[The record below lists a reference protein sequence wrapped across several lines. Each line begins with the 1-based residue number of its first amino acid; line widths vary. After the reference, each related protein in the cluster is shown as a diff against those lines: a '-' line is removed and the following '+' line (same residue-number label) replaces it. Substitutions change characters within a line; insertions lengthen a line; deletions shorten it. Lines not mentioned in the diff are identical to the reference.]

1 MSDNNKRD
9 FLPPDTIFHADGEI
23 AMLNG
28 KSVQV
33 MDFWRWAF
41 SMLGDNTLRGIVGQ
55 YIVAWAIGADNVIH
69 DSWQAYDLLAP
80 NGKKIEVKTT
90 SFAQI
95 WKYGKKNRRPLF
107 VIKPTRYY
115 THQKGLEEKKS
126 YNADIYV
133 LCYYS
138 WADSDSMSITNINH
152 WKFWVFS
159 LNELLG
165 ILDGKKSVSV
175 KRLEQ
180 AGHKPLTA
188 IQLKDVILSK

>member
-1 MSDNNKRD
+1 MSKKD
-9 FLPPDTIFHADGEI
+9 FLSPDTIFHAGKKLV
-23 AMLNG
+23 MLNN
-28 KSVQV
+28 KSATVL
-33 MDFWRWAF
+33 DFWRWAF
-41 SMLGDNTLRGIVGQ
+41 SMLEDNTLRGIVGE
-55 YIVAWAIGADNVIH
+55 YIVAWAIGVDNVIH

-95 WKYGKKNRRPLF
+95 WKHGEKNRRPLF

-115 THQKGLEEKKS
+115 THEKGLENHMS

-133 LCYYS
+133 LCYYF
-138 WADSDSMSITNINH
+138 WTDSNSMDVTNIDH

-165 ILDGKKSVSV
+165 VLDGKKSIGI
-175 KRLEQ
+175 KKLEQ
-180 AGHKPLTA
+180 TGHKPVDA
-188 IQLKDVILSK
+188 SQLKEIIFSK